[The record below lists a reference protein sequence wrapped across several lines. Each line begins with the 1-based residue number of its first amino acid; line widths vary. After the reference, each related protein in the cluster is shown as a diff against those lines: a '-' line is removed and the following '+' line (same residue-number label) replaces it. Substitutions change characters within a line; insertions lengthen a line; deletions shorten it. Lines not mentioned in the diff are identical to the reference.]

1 MKMASI
7 LILLVVTSNLQTIN
21 SFQGLQQRYVS
32 IPRRVTA
39 SSSSSSSS
47 SSSHRRSH
55 SLTADGVLNIDETA
69 EREIEG
75 FLEWSESC
83 GVQRCNGFELVP
95 TTETVTTNSRD
106 GHINDIMLYRNDISA
121 VTYEDLNAGDP
132 VVWVPNEMILSSY
145 QCYEEFGGYL
155 EDAETLLR
163 SLNVYHQ
170 RRHFVLMIKILLEYE
185 KGVESPWFPWLNSLP
200 RYYSNGASMTDFC
213 VECLPPLV
221 GSLVMKERTR
231 LKKML
236 NLQKL
241 PFLRDDTKNNRK
253 LIEWAWQIVFTR
265 AFDYDAINNEIYS
278 GTSNNDDDEDDRN
291 DNDDE
296 TKVMGDLCI
305 VPVVDMFNHGSA
317 ETEVHISFDEDGNCL
332 AETTRDV
339 PAGTPLRFRYAD
351 PTNPSFLL
359 ARYGFLDEYSPA
371 TFCKLMYPH
380 VNQQLKDVGYAHN
393 RMLFYHDTGDVSGEV
408 WDVLLYQLLGSA
420 NAARRREFFQAHMN
434 GDDETKYRM
443 HEQYYG
449 ETSQQLLHHIDM
461 TVLELDELCAKA
473 EGKDFN
479 TIRDEHPRLPLIL
492 RHNDFVRETFLRVRS
507 RYFE

>member
-1 MKMASI
+1 MVSI
-7 LILLVVTSNLQTIN
+7 LILLVLASNFRTSE
-21 SFQGLQQRYVS
+21 SFQGVQEIYK
-32 IPRRVTA
+32 RVTTTSA
-39 SSSSSSSS
+39 SPSSSSSSSLS
-47 SSSHRRSH
+47 SH
-55 SLTADGVLNIDETA
+55 SLTADGVLDIDETA
-69 EREIEG
+69 ERDIDG
-75 FLEWSESC
+75 LLEWSELC
-83 GVQRCNGFELVP
+83 GVQRCNGFGLVP
-95 TTETVTTNSRD
+95 TIETTTTTTTTNGDRD
-106 GHINDIMLYRNDISA
+106 DDISDMLYQKDISA
-121 VTYEDLNAGDP
+121 VTYQDLNAGDP
-132 VVWVPNEMILSSY
+132 VVWVPNEMVLSSY

-163 SLNVYHQ
+163 SLNVYRQ

-185 KGVESPWFPWLNSLP
+185 KGTESPWFPWLNSLP

-231 LKKML
+231 LKKMS

-241 PFLRDDTKNNRK
+241 PFLREDTKNNRK
-253 LIEWAWQIVFTR
+253 LIEWAWQVVYTR

-278 GTSNNDDDEDDRN
+278 GTINNDDDDDDSRN
-291 DNDDE
+291 ENDVE
-296 TKVMGDLCI
+296 TTVMGDLRI

-317 ETEVHISFDEDGNCL
+317 ETEVHISFDQDGNCL

-434 GDDETKYRM
+434 CDDDTKYRM
-443 HEQYYG
+443 HEQYYI

-479 TIRDEHPRLPLIL
+479 TIRNEHPRLPLIL

-507 RYFE
+507 RSFE